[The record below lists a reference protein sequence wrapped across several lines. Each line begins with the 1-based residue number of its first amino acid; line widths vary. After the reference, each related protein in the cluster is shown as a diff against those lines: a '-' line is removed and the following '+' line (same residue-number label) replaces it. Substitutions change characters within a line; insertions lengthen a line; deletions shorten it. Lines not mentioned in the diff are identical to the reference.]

1 MENKIHDVETETDKD
16 KSQEN
21 KSCLNCGTELKG
33 DFCHKCGQEA
43 GNNIHTVKGFILEY
57 IGHTYLWDSNVI
69 RTLRLLVTRPGYLTN
84 EFMAGKFMS
93 QQHPLKL
100 NLFLLLVFVTL
111 FVFFSGTNKIND
123 NFHDIFEGDERVSSN
138 LQLSFLQDDSE
149 IMEQING
156 SQRDTVK
163 LQAPLSLAT
172 IYPGIISNLETISD
186 SHGDSLDRYVASVPS
201 YLIEHDVLVLLDDE
215 YYHFNPEEVKYMEQ
229 INLVYAVF
237 NAVVDLSSQYFPM
250 LILFTAPFISF
261 ALRIVQ
267 FRNRKFRLR
276 RFVFAL
282 HYTAF
287 VELLIILIFG
297 IYLIT
302 SLSTDLLQW
311 ILIFGSSYY
320 LTMAFRE
327 VYNETSWIK
336 SIVKALVTSV
346 IYLFILGLIFTFV
359 FIAACFTVVVNH
371 LDTIAA

>member
-267 FRNRKFRLR
+267 FRNRKSRLR

>member
-1 MENKIHDVETETDKD
+1 MENKIHDIEIETQE
-16 KSQEN
+16 SQEN
-21 KSCLNCGTELKG
+21 ESCLNCGTELKG

-43 GNNIHTVKGFILEY
+43 RNNIHTIKGFILEY
-57 IGHTYLWDSNVI
+57 IGQTYLWDSNVI

-84 EFMAGKFMS
+84 EFMAGKFVS

-201 YLIEHDVLVLLDDE
+201 YLIEHDVLVLLDNE

-336 SIVKALVTSV
+336 SIVKALVTSL

-359 FIAACFTVVVNH
+359 FIAACFTVVVNN

>member
-1 MENKIHDVETETDKD
+1 
-16 KSQEN
+16 
-21 KSCLNCGTELKG
+21 
-33 DFCHKCGQEA
+33 
-43 GNNIHTVKGFILEY
+43 
-57 IGHTYLWDSNVI
+57 
-69 RTLRLLVTRPGYLTN
+69 
-84 EFMAGKFMS
+84 
-93 QQHPLKL
+93 
-100 NLFLLLVFVTL
+100 
-111 FVFFSGTNKIND
+111 
-123 NFHDIFEGDERVSSN
+123 
-138 LQLSFLQDDSE
+138 
-149 IMEQING
+149 MEQING

-201 YLIEHDVLVLLDDE
+201 YLIEHDVLVLLDNE

-267 FRNRKFRLR
+267 FRNRKSRLR

-359 FIAACFTVVVNH
+359 FIAACFTVVVNN

>member
-1 MENKIHDVETETDKD
+1 MENKVHDIELDADKD
-16 KSQEN
+16 KSQESN
-21 KSCLNCGTELKG
+21 SCLNCGTELKG

-43 GNNIHTVKGFILEY
+43 KNNIHTIKGFILEY

-69 RTLRLLVTRPGYLTN
+69 RTLKLLVTRPGYLTN
-84 EFMAGKFMS
+84 EFMEGKFMS

-100 NLFLLLVFVTL
+100 NLFLLLVFVTFFL
-111 FVFFSGTNKIND
+111 FFSGTNKIND
-123 NFHDIFEGDERVSSN
+123 NVHDIFVGDEMVTSS

-149 IMEQING
+149 VMEKINT
-156 SQRDTVK
+156 SQRDTLK
-163 LQAPLSLAT
+163 LQAPLSLVT
-172 IYPGIISNLETISD
+172 RYPSIIYNIETISD

-201 YLIEHDVLVLLDDE
+201 YLVEQEVIVPLDDD
-215 YYHFNPEEVKYMEQ
+215 YYHFNVAEVKYMER
-229 INLVYAVF
+229 INVIYEVF
-237 NAVVDLSSQYFPM
+237 KAVVDLSAQYFPM

-267 FRNRKFRLR
+267 RRSRKFRLR

-297 IYLIT
+297 IYLVT
-302 SLSTDLLQW
+302 SLSTDILQW
-311 ILIFGSSYY
+311 ILILGSCYY

-336 SIVKALVTSV
+336 SVVKAIVTSI
-346 IYLFILGLIFTFV
+346 IYLLILGLIFTFV
-359 FIAACFTVVVNH
+359 FFVACFTVVLNQPDMIV
-371 LDTIAA
+371 D

>member
-201 YLIEHDVLVLLDDE
+201 YLIEHDVLVLLDNE

-359 FIAACFTVVVNH
+359 FIAACFTVVVNN

>member
-16 KSQEN
+16 MSQEN

-111 FVFFSGTNKIND
+111 FLFFSGTNKIND
-123 NFHDIFEGDERVSSN
+123 NIHDLFEGDERVTSD
-138 LQLSFLQDDSE
+138 LQLSILQDDSE
-149 IMEQING
+149 IMEQINA
-156 SQRDTVK
+156 SPRDTVK
-163 LQAPLSLAT
+163 LQAPLSLVT
-172 IYPGIISNLETISD
+172 TYPGIISNLETISD
-186 SHGDSLDRYVASVPS
+186 SQGDSLDRYVASVPS
-201 YLIEHDVLVLLDDE
+201 YLVEHDVLVPLNDE
-215 YYHFNPEEVKYMEQ
+215 YYHFNVEEVKYMER
-229 INLVYAVF
+229 INLIYEVF
-237 NAVVDLSSQYFPM
+237 NAVVDLSAQYFPM

-267 FRNRKFRLR
+267 FRNRKSRLR

-297 IYLIT
+297 IYLVT
-302 SLSTDLLQW
+302 SLSTGILQW
-311 ILIFGSSYY
+311 ILILGSIYY

-336 SIVKALVTSV
+336 SIVKALVTSI
-346 IYLFILGLIFTFV
+346 IYLLILGLIFTFV
-359 FIAACFTVVVNH
+359 FFVACFTVVANH
-371 LDTIAA
+371 PEILAE

>member
-1 MENKIHDVETETDKD
+1 MENKIHDIEIETQE
-16 KSQEN
+16 SQEN
-21 KSCLNCGTELKG
+21 ESCLNCGTELKG

-43 GNNIHTVKGFILEY
+43 RNNIHTIKGFILEY
-57 IGHTYLWDSNVI
+57 IGQTYLWDSNVI

-84 EFMAGKFMS
+84 EFMAGKFVS

-201 YLIEHDVLVLLDDE
+201 YLIEHDVLVLLDNE

-359 FIAACFTVVVNH
+359 FIAACFTVVVNN